1 MTMFD
6 PRVAAVLD
14 DFGTNWGT
22 PEHKFRQYASFS
34 MQDDGSISLR
44 VRCNGHEKEFLRMP
58 HDQYERCIRL
68 PVQATR
74 QGSNYSTRF
83 FAWHWLEE
91 TNQLDL
97 FFNKVKE
104 LQNA

>member
-6 PRVAAVLD
+6 PRVGAVLD

-22 PEHKFRQYASFS
+22 PEYKFRQYASFS
-34 MQDDGSISLR
+34 MTDDGGIVFR
-44 VRCNGHEKEFLRMP
+44 IRANGHEKEYLRMSQE
-58 HDQYERCIRL
+58 QYERCIRL

-97 FFNKVKE
+97 FFNTLKE
-104 LQNA
+104 MQNA